1 VRPSSGLPPRHS
13 GLHFAL
19 KEAGCQHI
27 RMALFLLTPDMLA
40 QPLNIRWVWL
50 QVRLNG
56 EAEPD
61 SEGGAN

>member
-1 VRPSSGLPPRHS
+1 
-13 GLHFAL
+13 
-19 KEAGCQHI
+19 
-27 RMALFLLTPDMLA
+27 MALFLLTPDMLA